1 MGDISNWK
9 NKNRTYAGKGTASI
23 YLPSDEEKKKIIP
36 LKDKRKHLSDKLIKS
51 LDYQDKTYSV
61 GDDTVI
67 GLRIFNDN
75 YGKMNISLKDADGSV
90 LVISQ
95 FTLCGDW
102 RKGRRPN
109 FTKAA
114 DPDKGK
120 LLYDRFIDAIRN
132 KDINVETG
140 EFGAAM
146 DVSLINSGPVT
157 FVLDSH
163 DR

>member
-1 MGDISNWK
+1 MIAVLQRVTTGKVKIGDRIVGDINNGLVILLGVHRDDK
-9 NKNRTYAGKGTASI
+9 
-23 YLPSDEEKKKIIP
+23 EEDIIF
-36 LKDKRKHLSDKLIKS
+36 LADK
-51 LDYQDKTYSV
+51 
-61 GDDTVI
+61 VI

-75 YGKMNISLKDADGSV
+75 NGKMNISLQDAEGSV

-102 RKGRRPN
+102 RKGRRPS

-120 LLYDRFIDAIRN
+120 LLYHGFIDAVRRRG
-132 KDINVETG
+132 INVETG

-146 DVSLINSGPVT
+146 DVSLVNSGPVT

>member
-1 MGDISNWK
+1 MIAVLQRVTTGKVKIGDRIIGDIDNGLVILLGVHRDDK
-9 NKNRTYAGKGTASI
+9 
-23 YLPSDEEKKKIIP
+23 EEDIIF
-36 LKDKRKHLSDKLIKS
+36 LADK
-51 LDYQDKTYSV
+51 
-61 GDDTVI
+61 VI
-67 GLRIFNDN
+67 GLRVFNDN
-75 YGKMNISLKDADGSV
+75 NGKMNISLQDAEGSV

-102 RKGRRPN
+102 RKGRRPS

-120 LLYDRFIDAIRN
+120 LLYNGFIDAVRSRG
-132 KDINVETG
+132 INVETG

-146 DVSLINSGPVT
+146 DVSLVNSGPVT

>member
-1 MGDISNWK
+1 MIAVLQRVTAGKVKIDNRIVGDIDNGLVILLGVHCDDK
-9 NKNRTYAGKGTASI
+9 
-23 YLPSDEEKKKIIP
+23 EEDVIFLVHKI
-36 LKDKRKHLSDKLIKS
+36 
-51 LDYQDKTYSV
+51 
-61 GDDTVI
+61 I

-75 YGKMNISLKDADGSV
+75 YGKMNITLKDADGSV

>member
-1 MGDISNWK
+1 MIAVLQRVTTGKVKIGDRIVGDIDNGLVILLGVHRDDK
-9 NKNRTYAGKGTASI
+9 
-23 YLPSDEEKKKIIP
+23 EEDIIF
-36 LKDKRKHLSDKLIKS
+36 LADK
-51 LDYQDKTYSV
+51 
-61 GDDTVI
+61 VI
-67 GLRIFNDN
+67 GLRVFNDN
-75 YGKMNISLKDADGSV
+75 NGKMNISLQDAEGSV

-102 RKGRRPN
+102 RKGRRPS

-120 LLYDRFIDAIRN
+120 LLYNGFINAVRSRG
-132 KDINVETG
+132 INVETG

-146 DVSLINSGPVT
+146 NVSLVNSGPVT

>member
-1 MGDISNWK
+1 MIAVLQRVTTGKVKIGDRIIGDIDNGLVILLGVHRDDK
-9 NKNRTYAGKGTASI
+9 
-23 YLPSDEEKKKIIP
+23 EEDIIF
-36 LKDKRKHLSDKLIKS
+36 LADK
-51 LDYQDKTYSV
+51 
-61 GDDTVI
+61 VI
-67 GLRIFNDN
+67 GLRIFDDN
-75 YGKMNISLKDADGSV
+75 NGKMNISLQDAKGSI

-102 RKGRRPN
+102 RKGRRPS

-120 LLYDRFIDAIRN
+120 LLYDGFINAVRSRG
-132 KDINVETG
+132 INVETG

-146 DVSLINSGPVT
+146 DVSLVNSGPVT

>member
-1 MGDISNWK
+1 MIAVLQRVTTGKVKINDRIVGNIDNGLVILLGVHRDDKEEDIIFL
-9 NKNRTYAGKGTASI
+9 A
-23 YLPSDEEKKKIIP
+23 
-36 LKDKRKHLSDKLIKS
+36 DK
-51 LDYQDKTYSV
+51 
-61 GDDTVI
+61 VI

-75 YGKMNISLKDADGSV
+75 NGKMNISLQDVDGSV

-102 RKGRRPN
+102 RKGRRPS

-120 LLYDRFIDAIRN
+120 LLYNGFIDAVRN
-132 KDINVETG
+132 RGINVETG

-146 DVSLINSGPVT
+146 DVSLVNSGPVT
-157 FVLDSH
+157 FVLDTH

>member
-1 MGDISNWK
+1 MIAVLQRVTTGKVKIGDRIVGDIDNGLVILLGVHRDDK
-9 NKNRTYAGKGTASI
+9 
-23 YLPSDEEKKKIIP
+23 EEDIIF
-36 LKDKRKHLSDKLIKS
+36 LADK
-51 LDYQDKTYSV
+51 
-61 GDDTVI
+61 VI
-67 GLRIFNDN
+67 GLRVFDDN
-75 YGKMNISLKDADGSV
+75 NGKMNISLQASEGSV

-102 RKGRRPN
+102 RKGRRPS

-120 LLYDRFIDAIRN
+120 LLYDGFIDAVRSRG
-132 KDINVETG
+132 INVETG
-140 EFGAAM
+140 EFGEAM
-146 DVSLINSGPVT
+146 DVSLVNSGPVT

>member
-1 MGDISNWK
+1 MIAVLQRVTTGKVKIGDRIVGDIDNGLVILLGVHRDDK
-9 NKNRTYAGKGTASI
+9 
-23 YLPSDEEKKKIIP
+23 EEDIIF
-36 LKDKRKHLSDKLIKS
+36 LADK
-51 LDYQDKTYSV
+51 
-61 GDDTVI
+61 VI

-75 YGKMNISLKDADGSV
+75 NGKMNISLQDSDGSV

-102 RKGRRPN
+102 RKGRRPS

-120 LLYDRFIDAIRN
+120 LLYDGFIDAVRSRG
-132 KDINVETG
+132 INVETG

-146 DVSLINSGPVT
+146 DVSLVNNGPVT

>member
-1 MGDISNWK
+1 MIAVLQRVTTGKVKIGDRIGGDIDNGLVILLGVHRDDK
-9 NKNRTYAGKGTASI
+9 
-23 YLPSDEEKKKIIP
+23 EEDIIF
-36 LKDKRKHLSDKLIKS
+36 LADK
-51 LDYQDKTYSV
+51 
-61 GDDTVI
+61 VI

-75 YGKMNISLKDADGSV
+75 NSKMNISLQDADGSV

-102 RKGRRPN
+102 RKGRRPS

-120 LLYDRFIDAIRN
+120 LLYDGFIDAVRSRG
-132 KDINVETG
+132 INVETG

-146 DVSLINSGPVT
+146 DVSLVNSGPVT

>member
-1 MGDISNWK
+1 MIAVLQRVTTGKVKIGDRIVGDIDNGLVILLGVHRDDK
-9 NKNRTYAGKGTASI
+9 
-23 YLPSDEEKKKIIP
+23 EEDFIF
-36 LKDKRKHLSDKLIKS
+36 LADK
-51 LDYQDKTYSV
+51 
-61 GDDTVI
+61 VI
-67 GLRIFNDN
+67 GLRVFNDN
-75 YGKMNISLKDADGSV
+75 NGKMNISLQDAEGSV

-102 RKGRRPN
+102 RKGRRPS

-120 LLYDRFIDAIRN
+120 LLYDGFINAVRSRG
-132 KDINVETG
+132 INVETG

-146 DVSLINSGPVT
+146 DVSLVNSGPVT

>member
-1 MGDISNWK
+1 MIAVLQRVTTGKVKIGDRIVGDIDNGLVILLGVHRDDK
-9 NKNRTYAGKGTASI
+9 
-23 YLPSDEEKKKIIP
+23 EEDIIF
-36 LKDKRKHLSDKLIKS
+36 LADK
-51 LDYQDKTYSV
+51 
-61 GDDTVI
+61 VI

-75 YGKMNISLKDADGSV
+75 NGKMNISLQDADGSV

-102 RKGRRPN
+102 RKGRRPS

-120 LLYDRFIDAIRN
+120 LLYEGFIDAVRSRG
-132 KDINVETG
+132 INVETG

-146 DVSLINSGPVT
+146 EVSLVNSGPVT
-157 FVLDSH
+157 FVLDTH

>member
-1 MGDISNWK
+1 MIAVLQRVTTGKVKIGDRVAGDIDNGLVILLGVHRDDK
-9 NKNRTYAGKGTASI
+9 
-23 YLPSDEEKKKIIP
+23 EEDINFLADKI
-36 LKDKRKHLSDKLIKS
+36 L
-51 LDYQDKTYSV
+51 
-61 GDDTVI
+61 

-75 YGKMNISLKDADGSV
+75 NGKMNISLQEVKGSV

-95 FTLCGDW
+95 STLCGDW
-102 RKGRRPN
+102 RKGRRPS

-120 LLYDRFIDAIRN
+120 LLYNGFIDAVRSRG
-132 KDINVETG
+132 INVETG
-140 EFGAAM
+140 EFGAEM
-146 DVSLINSGPVT
+146 DVSLVNSGPVT

>member
-1 MGDISNWK
+1 MIAVLQRVTTGKVKIGDRIVGNIDNGLVILLGVHRDDK
-9 NKNRTYAGKGTASI
+9 
-23 YLPSDEEKKKIIP
+23 EEDIIF
-36 LKDKRKHLSDKLIKS
+36 LADK
-51 LDYQDKTYSV
+51 
-61 GDDTVI
+61 VI

-75 YGKMNISLKDADGSV
+75 NGKMNISLQDADGSV

-102 RKGRRPN
+102 RKGRRPS

-120 LLYDRFIDAIRN
+120 LLYDGFINAVRSRG
-132 KDINVETG
+132 INVETG

-146 DVSLINSGPVT
+146 DVSLVNSGPVT

>member
-1 MGDISNWK
+1 MIAVLQRVTTGKVKIGDRIVGNIDNGLVILLGVHRDDK
-9 NKNRTYAGKGTASI
+9 
-23 YLPSDEEKKKIIP
+23 EEDIIF
-36 LKDKRKHLSDKLIKS
+36 LADK
-51 LDYQDKTYSV
+51 
-61 GDDTVI
+61 VI

-75 YGKMNISLKDADGSV
+75 NCKMNISLQDADGSV

-102 RKGRRPN
+102 RKGRRPS

-114 DPDKGK
+114 DPNKGK
-120 LLYDRFIDAIRN
+120 FLYDGFIDAGRSRG
-132 KDINVETG
+132 INVETG

-146 DVSLINSGPVT
+146 DVSLVNSGPVT

>member
-1 MGDISNWK
+1 MIAVLQRVTTGKVKIGDRVVGDIDNGLVILLGVHRDDK
-9 NKNRTYAGKGTASI
+9 
-23 YLPSDEEKKKIIP
+23 EEDIIF
-36 LKDKRKHLSDKLIKS
+36 LADK
-51 LDYQDKTYSV
+51 
-61 GDDTVI
+61 VI

-75 YGKMNISLKDADGSV
+75 NGKMNISLQDADGSV

-102 RKGRRPN
+102 RKGRRPS

-120 LLYDRFIDAIRN
+120 LLYEGFIDAVRSRG
-132 KDINVETG
+132 INVETG

-146 DVSLINSGPVT
+146 DVSLVNSGPVT

-163 DR
+163 DI

>member
-1 MGDISNWK
+1 MIAVLQRVTTGKVKIGDRVAGDIDNGLVILLGVHRDDK
-9 NKNRTYAGKGTASI
+9 
-23 YLPSDEEKKKIIP
+23 EEDINFLADKI
-36 LKDKRKHLSDKLIKS
+36 L
-51 LDYQDKTYSV
+51 
-61 GDDTVI
+61 

-75 YGKMNISLKDADGSV
+75 NGKMNFSLQEVKGSV

-102 RKGRRPN
+102 RKGRRPS

-120 LLYDRFIDAIRN
+120 LLYNGFIYAVRTRFIH
-132 KDINVETG
+132 VETG
-140 EFGAAM
+140 EFGADI
-146 DVSLINSGPVT
+146 DVILVNSGPVT

-163 DR
+163 A

>member
-1 MGDISNWK
+1 MIAVLQRVTTGKVKIGDRIIGDIDYGLVILLGVHRDDK
-9 NKNRTYAGKGTASI
+9 
-23 YLPSDEEKKKIIP
+23 EEDIIF
-36 LKDKRKHLSDKLIKS
+36 LADK
-51 LDYQDKTYSV
+51 
-61 GDDTVI
+61 VI
-67 GLRIFNDN
+67 GLRVFDDN
-75 YGKMNISLKDADGSV
+75 NGKMNISLQDAEGSV
-90 LVISQ
+90 LGISQ

-102 RKGRRPN
+102 RKGRRPS

-120 LLYDRFIDAIRN
+120 FLYDGFINAVRSRG
-132 KDINVETG
+132 INVETG

-146 DVSLINSGPVT
+146 DVSLVNSGPVT

>member
-1 MGDISNWK
+1 MIAVLQRVTTGKVKIGDRIGGDIDNGLVILLGVHRDDK
-9 NKNRTYAGKGTASI
+9 
-23 YLPSDEEKKKIIP
+23 EEDVIF
-36 LKDKRKHLSDKLIKS
+36 LADK
-51 LDYQDKTYSV
+51 
-61 GDDTVI
+61 VI

-75 YGKMNISLKDADGSV
+75 NGKMNISLQDADGSV

-102 RKGRRPN
+102 RKGRRPS

-120 LLYDRFIDAIRN
+120 LLYEGFIDAVRSRG
-132 KDINVETG
+132 INVETG

-146 DVSLINSGPVT
+146 DVSLVNSGPVT

>member
-1 MGDISNWK
+1 MIAVLQRVTTGKVKIGDRIIGDIDNGLVILLGVHRDDK
-9 NKNRTYAGKGTASI
+9 
-23 YLPSDEEKKKIIP
+23 EEDIIF
-36 LKDKRKHLSDKLIKS
+36 LADK
-51 LDYQDKTYSV
+51 
-61 GDDTVI
+61 VI
-67 GLRIFNDN
+67 GLRIFDDN
-75 YGKMNISLKDADGSV
+75 NGKMNISLQDAKGSI

-102 RKGRRPN
+102 RKGRRPS

-120 LLYDRFIDAIRN
+120 LLYDGFIDAVRSRG
-132 KDINVETG
+132 INVETG

-146 DVSLINSGPVT
+146 DVSLVNSGPVT

>member
-1 MGDISNWK
+1 MIAVLQRVTTGKVKIGDRIVGDIDNGLVILLGVHRDDK
-9 NKNRTYAGKGTASI
+9 
-23 YLPSDEEKKKIIP
+23 EEDIIF
-36 LKDKRKHLSDKLIKS
+36 LADK
-51 LDYQDKTYSV
+51 
-61 GDDTVI
+61 VI

-75 YGKMNISLKDADGSV
+75 NGKMNISLQDADGSV

-102 RKGRRPN
+102 RKGRRPS

-120 LLYDRFIDAIRN
+120 LLYDGFINAVRSRG
-132 KDINVETG
+132 INVETG

-146 DVSLINSGPVT
+146 EVSLVNSGPVT
-157 FVLDSH
+157 FVLDTH

>member
-1 MGDISNWK
+1 MIAVLQRVTTGKVKIGDRIIGDIDNGLVILLGVHRDDK
-9 NKNRTYAGKGTASI
+9 
-23 YLPSDEEKKKIIP
+23 EEDIIF
-36 LKDKRKHLSDKLIKS
+36 LADK
-51 LDYQDKTYSV
+51 
-61 GDDTVI
+61 VI
-67 GLRIFNDN
+67 GLRVFDDN
-75 YGKMNISLKDADGSV
+75 NGKMNISLQDAEGSV

-102 RKGRRPN
+102 RKGRRPS

-120 LLYDRFIDAIRN
+120 LLYDGFINAVRSRG
-132 KDINVETG
+132 INVETG

-146 DVSLINSGPVT
+146 DVSLVNSGPVT

>member
-1 MGDISNWK
+1 MIAVLQRVTTGKVKIGDRIVGDIDNGLVILLGVHRDDK
-9 NKNRTYAGKGTASI
+9 
-23 YLPSDEEKKKIIP
+23 EEDIIF
-36 LKDKRKHLSDKLIKS
+36 LADK
-51 LDYQDKTYSV
+51 
-61 GDDTVI
+61 VI

-75 YGKMNISLKDADGSV
+75 NGKMNISLQDADGSV

-102 RKGRRPN
+102 RKGRRPS

-120 LLYDRFIDAIRN
+120 LLYDGFIDEIRS
-132 KDINVETG
+132 KGINVETG

-146 DVSLINSGPVT
+146 DVSLVNSGPVT

>member
-1 MGDISNWK
+1 MIAVLQRVTTGKVKIGDRVAGDIDNGLVILLGVHR
-9 NKNRTYAGKGTASI
+9 N
-23 YLPSDEEKKKIIP
+23 DEEEDINFLADKI
-36 LKDKRKHLSDKLIKS
+36 L
-51 LDYQDKTYSV
+51 
-61 GDDTVI
+61 

-75 YGKMNISLKDADGSV
+75 NGKMNISLQEVKGSV

-102 RKGRRPN
+102 RKGRRPS

-120 LLYDRFIDAIRN
+120 LLYNGFIDAVRSRG
-132 KDINVETG
+132 INVETG
-140 EFGAAM
+140 EFGAEM
-146 DVSLINSGPVT
+146 DVSLVNSGPVT

-163 DR
+163 A

>member
-1 MGDISNWK
+1 MIAVLQRVTTGKVKIGDRIVGDIDNGLVILLGVHRDDK
-9 NKNRTYAGKGTASI
+9 
-23 YLPSDEEKKKIIP
+23 EEDIIF
-36 LKDKRKHLSDKLIKS
+36 LADK
-51 LDYQDKTYSV
+51 
-61 GDDTVI
+61 VI
-67 GLRIFNDN
+67 GLRVFNDN
-75 YGKMNISLKDADGSV
+75 NGKMNISLQDAEGSV

-102 RKGRRPN
+102 RKGRRPS

-120 LLYDRFIDAIRN
+120 LLYNGFINAVRSRG
-132 KDINVETG
+132 INVETG

-146 DVSLINSGPVT
+146 DVSLVNSGPVT
-157 FVLDSH
+157 FVLNSH

>member
-1 MGDISNWK
+1 MIAVLQRVTTGKVKIGDRIVGDIDNGLVILLGVHQDDK
-9 NKNRTYAGKGTASI
+9 
-23 YLPSDEEKKKIIP
+23 EEDIVF
-36 LKDKRKHLSDKLIKS
+36 LADK
-51 LDYQDKTYSV
+51 
-61 GDDTVI
+61 VI
-67 GLRIFNDN
+67 SLRIFNDN
-75 YGKMNISLKDADGSV
+75 NGKMNISLQDAEGSV

-102 RKGRRPN
+102 RKGRRPS
-109 FTKAA
+109 FTKSA

-120 LLYDRFIDAIRN
+120 LLYDGFINAVRSRG
-132 KDINVETG
+132 INVETG

-146 DVSLINSGPVT
+146 DVSLVNSGPVT

>member
-1 MGDISNWK
+1 MIAVLQRVTTGKVKIGDRIGGDIDNGLVILLGVHRDDK
-9 NKNRTYAGKGTASI
+9 
-23 YLPSDEEKKKIIP
+23 EEDVIF
-36 LKDKRKHLSDKLIKS
+36 LADK
-51 LDYQDKTYSV
+51 
-61 GDDTVI
+61 VI

-75 YGKMNISLKDADGSV
+75 NGKMNISLQDANGSV

-102 RKGRRPN
+102 RKGRRPS

-120 LLYDRFIDAIRN
+120 LLYDGFIDAVRSRG
-132 KDINVETG
+132 INVETG

-146 DVSLINSGPVT
+146 DVSLVNSGPVT

>member
-1 MGDISNWK
+1 MIAVLQRVTTGKVKIGDRIIGDIDNGLVVLLGVHRDDK
-9 NKNRTYAGKGTASI
+9 
-23 YLPSDEEKKKIIP
+23 EEDVIF
-36 LKDKRKHLSDKLIKS
+36 LADK
-51 LDYQDKTYSV
+51 
-61 GDDTVI
+61 VI

-75 YGKMNISLKDADGSV
+75 NGKMNISLQDADGSV

-102 RKGRRPN
+102 RKGRRPS

-120 LLYDRFIDAIRN
+120 LLYDRFTNAVRSRG
-132 KDINVETG
+132 INVETG

-146 DVSLINSGPVT
+146 DVSLVNSGPVT

>member
-1 MGDISNWK
+1 MIAVLQRVTTGKVKIGDRIVGDIDNGLVILLGVHRDDK
-9 NKNRTYAGKGTASI
+9 
-23 YLPSDEEKKKIIP
+23 EEDIIF
-36 LKDKRKHLSDKLIKS
+36 LADK
-51 LDYQDKTYSV
+51 
-61 GDDTVI
+61 VI

-75 YGKMNISLKDADGSV
+75 NGKMNISLQDAEGSV

-102 RKGRRPN
+102 RKGRRPS

-120 LLYDRFIDAIRN
+120 LLYEGFIDAVRSRG
-132 KDINVETG
+132 INVETG

-146 DVSLINSGPVT
+146 EVSLVNSCLLYT
-157 FVLDSH
+157 SDAADEL
-163 DR
+163 

>member
-1 MGDISNWK
+1 MIAVLQRVTTGKVKIGDRIVGDIDNGLVISLGVHRDDK
-9 NKNRTYAGKGTASI
+9 
-23 YLPSDEEKKKIIP
+23 EEDIIF
-36 LKDKRKHLSDKLIKS
+36 LADK
-51 LDYQDKTYSV
+51 
-61 GDDTVI
+61 VI
-67 GLRIFNDN
+67 GLRIFDDN
-75 YGKMNISLKDADGSV
+75 NGKMNISLQDAKGSI

-102 RKGRRPN
+102 RKGRRPS

-120 LLYDRFIDAIRN
+120 LLYDGFINAVRSRG
-132 KDINVETG
+132 INVETG
-140 EFGAAM
+140 EFCAAM

>member
-1 MGDISNWK
+1 MIAVLQRVTTGKVKIGDRIVGDIDNGLVILLGVHRDDK
-9 NKNRTYAGKGTASI
+9 
-23 YLPSDEEKKKIIP
+23 EEDIIF
-36 LKDKRKHLSDKLIKS
+36 LADK
-51 LDYQDKTYSV
+51 
-61 GDDTVI
+61 VI

-75 YGKMNISLKDADGSV
+75 NGKMNISLQDADGSV

-102 RKGRRPN
+102 RKGRRPS

-114 DPDKGK
+114 DPDKGE
-120 LLYDRFIDAIRN
+120 LLYEGFIDAVRSRG
-132 KDINVETG
+132 INVETG

-146 DVSLINSGPVT
+146 DVSLVNSGPVT